1 MKRKSYFIET
11 LKQLLIWFCII
22 LFSLLCIVS
31 LTNLDSFLQYTVILE
46 LIICFI
52 LPAFLAVILCYRK
65 NKSTWGFLP
74 FHIRIRLERLL
85 CRLVIVLIFL
95 VIGRLLESFDMGN
108 WISGVFDL
116 DIFRLLGYVVSNFV
130 TYMAA
135 ASFPVVYAVT
145 EFIFVK

>member
-52 LPAFLAVILCYRK
+52 LPVFLAVILCYRK
-65 NKSTWGFLP
+65 NKSTWAFY
-74 FHIRIRLERLL
+74 R
-85 CRLVIVLIFL
+85 
-95 VIGRLLESFDMGN
+95 
-108 WISGVFDL
+108 
-116 DIFRLLGYVVSNFV
+116 
-130 TYMAA
+130 
-135 ASFPVVYAVT
+135 
-145 EFIFVK
+145 FI